1 MHVYSFK
8 VALRVTTLDYDVE
21 IALKFFVLLNISRF
35 LGKNPNQNTRSPFIP
50 CSAKDEEAGEIP
62 VAFVVLKEGSS
73 VSDAALMNYVAKQV
87 IILAALIISNQILD
101 NSIALSVLT
110 I

>member
-1 MHVYSFK
+1 M
-8 VALRVTTLDYDVE
+8 
-21 IALKFFVLLNISRF
+21 
-35 LGKNPNQNTRSPFIP
+35 
-50 CSAKDEEAGEIP
+50 
-62 VAFVVLKEGSS
+62 AFVVRKEGSS

-101 NSIALSVLT
+101 NSLALSVLT